1 VDNSHRETCPSRL
14 LVGCRSSNEKVVTVE
29 VNDSCSDSV
38 LASGDVTFD
47 SIKEHKYE
55 LDTAVQRHLY
65 FRCGLRCILIL
76 MFSFILIRLCCYML
90 DIIFK
95 PACIFVIASSG

>member
-1 VDNSHRETCPSRL
+1 

-65 FRCGLRCILIL
+65 FRCGLRCILI
-76 MFSFILIRLCCYML
+76 FDVFIYFDSFVLLHVRYY
-90 DIIFK
+90 F
-95 PACIFVIASSG
+95 